1 MTDEQKK
8 FFESILDGTYESD
21 NYFVEP
27 DHVSDNPVIQ
37 KFYEKWLYE
46 DLTDDEW
53 LNFRDE
59 ILEYMDKYGNEQDSI
74 DLQEFMESVIMMCDG
89 IEEERKEYGKR

>member
-1 MTDEQKK
+1 MY
-8 FFESILDGTYESD
+8 S
-21 NYFVEP
+21 
-27 DHVSDNPVIQ
+27 
-37 KFYEKWLYE
+37 YE

-59 ILEYMDKYGNEQDSI
+59 ILEDMDKYGTEQDLI